1 MNLQLSV
8 KPKYLILLSS
18 TLALILLIITVLD
31 IVEGEKDFYRAKS
44 DEAQSLLRSVQ
55 KAGEN
60 VYTSNMEVE
69 NLITDKLINTAYFIS
84 GIDAK
89 EKLSASKLNGISAST
104 GIEHIEV
111 YLKNGKKV
119 AENTNAV
126 SSGINFIDRFPK
138 AIDSLNNS
146 YYDYFVPGLLKDAR
160 GNEHFYLIQRRNLRE
175 GGFIA
180 LSISSDR
187 LLDFRQRVGIGKLF
201 QKIADTEEIEYLVI
215 QDEKG
220 IITASQNIEELS
232 SIANDSFLASALRNN
247 SILSREIS
255 FNGKKVFEA
264 VKPFTVDNEVMGII
278 RIGLSLKSV
287 DNMIQ
292 RTIIRSIAI
301 SFLLLLTGIVV
312 LILITV
318 RQNFSLLK
326 DEYQK
331 IQTYTG
337 NILDNMSDGVV
348 AADGKGIITLINR
361 AAEEIFSLA
370 HNEAL
375 GKTCADIIKDTQSL
389 IDKAL
394 NNDMPADYWEHPV
407 TTKSGKH
414 LIIGGSVSIIRNED
428 NSINTVIAVIRDLT
442 AQKASDEIQKRNEKL
457 TAMGELAAGVAHE
470 IKNPLNSIGIT
481 AQRFE
486 KEFLPSEDKEEY
498 LSLIRTMKS
507 EIKRV
512 SEIINQFLKFARP
525 PKINLHQI
533 NSKELL
539 NEIFNSF
546 TSRAAR
552 DGIKFTCKAE
562 DVIINADSSQLKQ
575 AVINIVQNSFEAVTG
590 KGSITIDSFKNGEEL
605 VIRVTDT
612 GEGIS
617 NEEMAKIFNLYY
629 TTKPS
634 GSGLGLSIVNQII
647 TEHKGSLNIASSP
660 GKGTTVTIK
669 IPAI

>member
-8 KPKYLILLSS
+8 KPKYLILISS

-31 IVEGEKDFYRAKS
+31 IVEGEKDFYSAKS

-69 NLITDKLINTAYFIS
+69 NLLTDKLINAAYFIS
-84 GIDAK
+84 EIDSK
-89 EKLSASKLNGISAST
+89 EKPSALRLNSISSST

-111 YLKNGKKV
+111 YSKSGQKV
-119 AENTNAV
+119 EENTNV
-126 SSGINFIDRFPK
+126 PSSGINFLDLFPQ
-138 AIDSLNNS
+138 AVDSLNNS
-146 YYDYFVPGLLKDAR
+146 YYDYFVPGLLKDSR
-160 GNEHFYLIQRRNLRE
+160 GNEHFYLIQRRNRPD

-180 LSISSDR
+180 LSISSSR

-232 SIANDSFLASALRNN
+232 SIANDSFLSSALHNN
-247 SILSREIS
+247 TILSRKIT

-287 DNMIQ
+287 DNLVQ

-337 NILDNMSDGVV
+337 NILENMSDGVV
-348 AADGKGIITLINR
+348 ATDSKGIITLINR

-375 GKTCADIIKDTQSL
+375 GKTCSDIIQDTQSL

-394 NNDMPADYWEHPV
+394 SNNLPADYWEHSV

-486 KEFLPSEDKEEY
+486 KEFIPSEDKEEY
-498 LSLIRTMKS
+498 LSLIKTMKS

-525 PKINLHQI
+525 PKINLHRI

-539 NEIFNSF
+539 NEIYHSF

-552 DGIKFTCKAE
+552 DEIIFSCKAE

-575 AVINIVQNSFEAVTG
+575 AVINIVQNSFEAITG
-590 KGSITIDSFKNGEEL
+590 KGSINIDSFKSGKEL
-605 VIRVTDT
+605 VIKVADT

-617 NEEMAKIFNLYY
+617 NDDLAKIFNLYY

-647 TEHKGSLNIASSP
+647 TEHNGSLNIESSP
-660 GKGTTVTIK
+660 GKGTTVTIS
-669 IPAI
+669 IPAV